1 MIKSSKRKINKQEFR
16 TTMKKKQ
23 IYQKPS
29 MEVVEMEQDVSIL
42 QSSVQGVSLDNDNIK
57 VTDQDEDY
65 TW

>member
-1 MIKSSKRKINKQEFR
+1 
-16 TTMKKKQ
+16 MKKKQ